1 MIDDDEEPLVDRL
14 LDEADLC
21 ASEGA
26 FDIARLLTE
35 AATAYRD
42 LMARH
47 KTLAMNAAQARIA
60 LKNAGIC
67 PNCHSSMQPGVAL
80 EQTYGGTPEWPGA
93 DVVTMSTG
101 GPGKLIDCLKCPIC
115 GFSTTKGKS

>member
-35 AATAYRD
+35 AATKYRKLLAQKD
-42 LMARH
+42 SWFLYATKARDV
-47 KTLAMNAAQARIA
+47 LQS
-60 LKNAGIC
+60 AGIC
-67 PNCHSSMQPGVAL
+67 PSCLVPMSDGIAT

-115 GFSTTKGKS
+115 GFSTTKGNS